1 MSSNWYRLDL
11 GREREAFEP
20 ARQIQQVFMAK
31 FLMARPGS
39 GRALF
44 SSCDP
49 VADKVCLFFSPAAAD
64 IAIRFRAEPCDKPLA
79 PSYLSLLAGESEAL
93 AVHFPEPLA
102 A

>member
-11 GREREAFEP
+11 GCEREAFEP

-44 SSCDP
+44 SSFDA

-64 IAIRFRAEPCDKPLA
+64 IATRFRAVPCDKPVA
-79 PSYLSLLAGESEAL
+79 PSYLSLLAGEGDAL